1 MADEIKPQPG
11 EPTAWD
17 RFGQILED
25 MATLGSRMAN
35 RNVTLWTGVAQNVRT
50 KGRYTPEDLTSD
62 LARTWTTA
70 MDNLDDAW
78 TFWTR
83 IPDRERVAAD
93 LPTAFLL
100 LRPTGSARPSA
111 GESAEGA
118 AGYGVDDPVWVRVP
132 PALDQPPLQAKL
144 ALAGADA
151 DAAAALE
158 SCLRTTLAASKTAYR
173 LEFSYPES
181 GMTLTPGTYSGV
193 VYVEGNRPM
202 ALANLRI
209 VVRPPHQGG

>member
-1 MADEIKPQPG
+1 MADIKPQPG

-17 RFGQILED
+17 RFGQMLED
-25 MATLGSRMAN
+25 MATVGGRMAN
-35 RNVTLWTGVAQNVRT
+35 RNVTLWTGVAQSLRT

-78 TFWTR
+78 TFWSR

-100 LRPTGSARPSA
+100 LRPSG
-111 GESAEGA
+111 GD
-118 AGYGVDDPVWVRVP
+118 GYGVDDPVWIRVP
-132 PALDQPPLQAKL
+132 PALEQPPSQAKI
-144 ALAGADA
+144 ALSGADA
-151 DAAAALE
+151 DDAAAIEA
-158 SCLRTTLAASKTAYR
+158 CLSTTLADSGTAYR
-173 LEFSYPES
+173 LEVTFPQAGLSRS
-181 GMTLTPGTYSGV
+181 LTPGTYSGV
-193 VYVEGNRPM
+193 AYVEGRRPM

-209 VVRPPHQGG
+209 VVREPSQGG

>member
-1 MADEIKPQPG
+1 MADDIKPQPG

-25 MATLGSRMAN
+25 MATLGTRMAN

-100 LRPTGSARPSA
+100 LRPTGSTRASA
-111 GESAEGA
+111 GESDEEAT
-118 AGYGVDDPVWVRVP
+118 GYGVDDPVWVRVP
-132 PALDQPPLQAKL
+132 PALDQPPMTAKI
-144 ALAGADA
+144 ALGGADA
-151 DAAAALE
+151 DAAKALE

-181 GMTLTPGTYSGV
+181 AMKLTPGTYSGV

-209 VVRPPHQGG
+209 VVREPHQGG

>member
-1 MADEIKPQPG
+1 MADVKPQPG

-17 RFGQILED
+17 RVGQMLED
-25 MATLGSRMAN
+25 MAAVGGRMAN
-35 RNVTLWTGVAQNVRT
+35 RNVTLWTGVAQNLRA

-100 LRPTGSARPSA
+100 LRPTGAERPSEDEDKK
-111 GESAEGA
+111 GP

-132 PALDQPPLQAKL
+132 PALGEPPPEAKI
-144 ALAGADA
+144 ALSGASKD
-151 DAAAALE
+151 DAAVVE
-158 SCLRTTLAASKTAYR
+158 SCIRATLAASKTAYR
-173 LEFSYPES
+173 LEFSYPGSAME
-181 GMTLTPGTYSGV
+181 LEPGTYSGV
-193 VYVEGNRPM
+193 VYVEGRRPM

-209 VVRPPHQGG
+209 VVRDPAKGD